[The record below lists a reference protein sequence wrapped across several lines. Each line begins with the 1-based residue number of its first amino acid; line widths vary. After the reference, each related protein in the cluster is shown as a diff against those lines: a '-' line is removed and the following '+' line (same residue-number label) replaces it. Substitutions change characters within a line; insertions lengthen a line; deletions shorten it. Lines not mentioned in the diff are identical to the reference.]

1 MTGFNRR
8 TVLGGATASLALS
21 LAPAALAAAGKAR
34 VLMLSDLHSAY
45 GIMPA
50 LLETM
55 RRIVRRDATPS
66 LILLNGDLF
75 EAGNV
80 VAKRSDGELD
90 WAFLEAVARLAPT
103 VINIGNHDADLVED
117 IAAAADR
124 ARALGITVV
133 SNIVDKRT
141 GRPIASSRATLDLGF
156 PVHLVGWATNS
167 IDTYPKAIRPDLSI
181 PAPTPWAQANLPS
194 ASPSDG
200 LLVVMSH
207 AGLPADRPLL
217 AGLPDRTLFLG
228 GHNHLTVEHA
238 QGSSRYVHTG
248 AWGQPLTVATIDRAR
263 KADPIRISRV
273 VVDPD
278 GPADAVLKRHVKEV
292 LAARLQPEERA
303 VVARVPKALSL
314 GDTGRKVAGLMARA
328 AGADVGFMGH
338 TTMGMGLPAGE
349 LTRYAYDSVVRF
361 DGVIM
366 KAEVDA
372 ATLADILSRT
382 DQDRGFPFDRLTGDF
397 AYASGPT
404 RPDKTH
410 LTIVTTDWCAGRQKE
425 YFGREDLVFSKTD
438 LKVKPSILAGLAA
451 G

>member
-1 MTGFNRR
+1 MNRFNRR
-8 TVLGGATASLALS
+8 TVLGGAAAGLALS
-21 LAPAALAAAGKAR
+21 LAPAALAATGRAK

-50 LLETM
+50 LLEAM
-55 RRIVRRDATPS
+55 RRIVRRDASPS

-90 WAFLEAVARLAPT
+90 WAFLEAVAKLAPT

-133 SNIVDKRT
+133 SNIVDKRS
-141 GRPIASSRATLDLGF
+141 GRPVASSRATLDLGF
-156 PVHLVGWATNS
+156 PAHLVGWATNS
-167 IDTYPKAIRPDLSI
+167 IDTYPKAIRPNLSI
-181 PAPTPWAQANLPS
+181 PAPTAWAQANLPS
-194 ASPSDG
+194 APPEDG

-217 AGLPDRTLFLG
+217 SSLPDRTLFLG

-238 QGSSRYVHTG
+238 QGRSRYVHTG
-248 AWGQPLTVATIDRAR
+248 AWGQPLTVATIDRSRA
-263 KADPIRISRV
+263 KDPIRIARV
-273 VVDPD
+273 VVDPN
-278 GPADAVLKRHVKEV
+278 GPADPVLKRHVKEV

-303 VVARVPKALSL
+303 VVAKIPKALSL
-314 GDTGRKVAGLMARA
+314 GDSGRRVAGLMARA

-338 TTMGMGLPAGE
+338 TTMGMGLPAGP
-349 LTRYAYDSVVRF
+349 LSRYAYDSVVRF
-361 DGVIM
+361 DGVIV

-372 ATLADILSRT
+372 ATLADILTRA
-382 DQDRGFPFDRLTGDF
+382 DQDRGFPFDKLTGDF
-397 AYASGPT
+397 AYAGRVT
-404 RPDKTH
+404 AGDKPRYA
-410 LTIVTTDWCAGRQKE
+410 IVTTDWCAGRQKE
-425 YFGREDLVFSKTD
+425 YFGREDLTFSPTD
-438 LKVKPSILAGLAA
+438 LKVKPSILKGLAA